1 MQTQKTE
8 PWTMRSFATAV
19 AASVVLSFFLSACD
33 PNEQDRVLRYEKG
46 TYLGEPDTPLSAD
59 ARNELRARAR
69 LQAQ

>member
-1 MQTQKTE
+1 MHTE
-8 PWTMRSFATAV
+8 TDTWTIRS
-19 AASVVLSFFLSACD
+19 AAAALIAALVLSLSLSACD

-46 TYLGEPDTPLSAD
+46 TYLGEPDTPLNAD